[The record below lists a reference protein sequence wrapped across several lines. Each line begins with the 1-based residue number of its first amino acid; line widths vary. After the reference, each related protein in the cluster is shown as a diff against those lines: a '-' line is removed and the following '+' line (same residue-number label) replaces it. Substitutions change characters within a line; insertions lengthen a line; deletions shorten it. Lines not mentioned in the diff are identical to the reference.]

1 MKPHIREKIED
12 LLKATSL
19 RRTGPRMAVLAV
31 LLEAGRPVTQ
41 QEITKS
47 LGRESPNKVTI
58 YRALERLIDSGI
70 VHRAFLRER
79 CWHFELADNCSENQC
94 HPHFTCSKCGDTHC
108 MTDLSFPLAKG
119 LEKGFILK
127 RQQIRLEGLC
137 PSCT

>member
-12 LLKATSL
+12 LLKASGL

-41 QEITKS
+41 QEIAKS

-79 CWHFELADNCSENQC
+79 SWHFEPADNCSKNQC
-94 HPHFTCSKCGDTHC
+94 HPHFTCNKCGDTHC
-108 MTDLSFPLAKG
+108 MTNLSLPLAKG
-119 LEKGFILK
+119 LEKGFILQ